1 MYCRRSFT
9 SYYKDV
15 YTFVV
20 KSFFRLCELH
30 IESKKAYEIEIG
42 YISNST
48 QHRFVRVD
56 DERM

>member
-1 MYCRRSFT
+1 M
-9 SYYKDV
+9 
-15 YTFVV
+15 

-56 DERM
+56 DERMYFSFFLF